1 MNYAISARTLSR
13 YKFLVIHS
21 LNMEGIVGID
31 ILLLI
36 VLYKNPDSKKNQVS
50 NVFASIDALP

>member
-1 MNYAISARTLSR
+1 
-13 YKFLVIHS
+13 
-21 LNMEGIVGID
+21 MEGIVGID

-36 VLYKNPDSKKNQVS
+36 VLYNNPDSKKNQVS